1 MGATGCWNI
10 DMARAAR
17 ETLPDYLDLSY
28 YEIWLGGL
36 EKLLVATGLVGAD
49 ELAAGRAL
57 HPSKPVARIL
67 KADRV
72 AAQLAQGSPTER
84 APAAPARFSIGQ
96 RVATRRAPVDH
107 HTRMPAY
114 LRGRTGTVER
124 VLGPHVFADSQARGL
139 GEDPQWLYTVV
150 FDENR
155 DIACPST
162 HGNPISSPRERRP
175 THSRTAPVFPVFE
188 EPWQAHA
195 FAMTVSL
202 HERGVFTWS
211 EWSHALSQEISPA
224 AARGTTTFTG

>member
-1 MGATGCWNI
+1 MPYVSHADLGGRPGFGPVVPEDENPLFHRPWEPRVLALTLAMGATGCWNI

-28 YEIWLGGL
+28 YGIWLGGL

-49 ELAAGRAL
+49 ELVAGRAL

-72 AAQLAQGSPTER
+72 AAQLAKGSPTER
-84 APAAPARFSIGQ
+84 APAAPARYRVGQ
-96 RVATRRAPVDH
+96 PVLTRAAQVDH

-124 VLGPHVFADSQARGL
+124 VLGAHVFADSHAQGL

-150 FDENR
+150 FDEPGHR
-155 DIACPST
+155 VSFDAWQPYL
-162 HGNPISSPRERRP
+162 
-175 THSRTAPVFPVFE
+175 
-188 EPWQAHA
+188 EPA
-195 FAMTVSL
+195 
-202 HERGVFTWS
+202 
-211 EWSHALSQEISPA
+211 
-224 AARGTTTFTG
+224 

>member
-1 MGATGCWNI
+1 MPYVSHADLGGRPGFGPVVPEDENPVFHSPWEPRVLALTLAMGATGCWNI

-124 VLGPHVFADSQARGL
+124 VLGPHVFADSHARGL

-150 FDENR
+150 FDEPGHR
-155 DIACPST
+155 VSFDAWQPYL
-162 HGNPISSPRERRP
+162 
-175 THSRTAPVFPVFE
+175 
-188 EPWQAHA
+188 EPA
-195 FAMTVSL
+195 
-202 HERGVFTWS
+202 
-211 EWSHALSQEISPA
+211 
-224 AARGTTTFTG
+224 